1 MRHIA
6 TEKSFV
12 IDRACEVTRLISLC
26 KLLARFLTEAAR
38 QPYGRTSRTNYVDA
52 RANLGPNEPFL
63 RCEVPVSIRERKR
76 PRQPSQSMTESQV
89 LTALWMGAF
98 LLVHL
103 GVIARVILRPH
114 REPASRVAWIVVM
127 IVLPVIGI
135 LTYILLGE
143 TSIGR
148 RRMSRLH
155 AVLAAMPDLTKAP
168 GMDSPNLQ
176 PKIPE
181 TYAHLF
187 RLGHSINGFE
197 PVGGNCA
204 SLLPDSNATI
214 ESMVADI
221 DASQNHVHLI
231 SYIWLP
237 DNNGLKMV
245 EALQRAV
252 ARKVICR
259 AMADGLGSRIMIESP
274 HWKAMQAA
282 GVQVATALPIGNPL
296 LRPLRGRIDLRNHR
310 KILVIDNR
318 ITYCGS
324 QNCADPEFRIKAKF
338 APWVDAVMRFE
349 GPIARQNQYL
359 FASDWMTQMDGDL
372 TPLLC
377 QPLPPG
383 DPGLTAQ
390 VIGTGPTVYNSAMPE
405 VFETLLYTARRELVI
420 TTPYYVPDEAM
431 QTALCASARR
441 GVTTTIIFPARNDSW
456 IVGAA
461 SRSYYSDL
469 LAAGVRIYEYEGG
482 LLHTKSLTLDGEVTL
497 IGSANMDR
505 RSFDLN
511 YENNILFYDPTLT
524 AEMRRRQDAYL
535 ARSQRVT
542 AETVAQWPMTRQLW
556 NNTIAMLGPIL

>member
-1 MRHIA
+1 
-6 TEKSFV
+6 
-12 IDRACEVTRLISLC
+12 
-26 KLLARFLTEAAR
+26 
-38 QPYGRTSRTNYVDA
+38 
-52 RANLGPNEPFL
+52 
-63 RCEVPVSIRERKR
+63 
-76 PRQPSQSMTESQV
+76 MTEIQV
-89 LTALWMGAF
+89 LTALWTGAF

-103 GVIARVILRPH
+103 GVIARVLLRPH
-114 REPASRVAWIVVM
+114 RDPASRVAWIVVI

-135 LTYILLGE
+135 LSYIFLGE

-148 RRMSRLH
+148 RRVSRLC
-155 AVLAAMPDLTKAP
+155 AVLAVMPDLTKAP

-187 RLGHSINGFE
+187 RLGHSVNGFE

-204 SLLPDSNATI
+204 TLLPDSNATI

-221 DASQNHVHLI
+221 DASQDHVHLI
-231 SYIWLP
+231 FYIWLP
-237 DNNGLKMV
+237 DNNGLKVV
-245 EALQRAV
+245 EALKRAATRRV
-252 ARKVICR
+252 ACR
-259 AMADGLGSRIMIESP
+259 VMADGLGSHIMIESA

-282 GVQVATALPIGNPL
+282 GIQVATALPIGNLL

-324 QNCADPEFRIKAKF
+324 QNCADPEFRIKARF
-338 APWVDAVMRFE
+338 APWVDGMMRFE

-359 FASDWMTQMDGDL
+359 FASDWMAQMGGDL
-372 TPLLC
+372 TPLLR
-377 QPLPPG
+377 QPLPSG

-420 TTPYYVPDEAM
+420 TTPYYVPDEGM

-441 GVTTTIIFPARNDSW
+441 GVTTTVIFPARNDSW

-535 ARSQRVT
+535 ACSHPVT
-542 AETVAQWPMTRQLW
+542 AETVAQWPMTRRLW